1 MGLTLCILASGS
13 SANCIYVASETTRI
27 LIDAGLSGKETARR
41 LEQIGSDIASIRAIC
56 VTHEHDDHRSALGI
70 LHRRFKTPLYANA
83 GTIKAIE
90 LEGARPELSWQ
101 VFTTGAPFDVGD
113 LHVEPFSV
121 PHDSY
126 DPVGFAVGNGA
137 HRIGIVT
144 DMGMST
150 TLIRQRLKNCHAL
163 VVEANHDEAMLKE
176 AKRPWSLKQRIL
188 SGQGHLS
195 NSQAAELI
203 AEIAGPQLRAVFLVH
218 LSSECNTPELAV
230 RTIRK
235 ELEKQGHGHVELKLS
250 FADRVSDV
258 LRLEG

>member
-1 MGLTLCILASGS
+1 MALNLCILASGS
-13 SANCIYVASETTRI
+13 SANCIYIASETTRI
-27 LIDAGLSGKETARR
+27 LVDAGLSGKETARR
-41 LEQIGSDIASIRAIC
+41 LEAIGADIAGIQAIC
-56 VTHEHDDHRSALGI
+56 VTHEHDDHRSALSI

-90 LEGARPELSWQ
+90 SDAERAGLPWQ

-113 LHVEPFSV
+113 LHIEPFSV

-126 DPVGFAVGNGA
+126 DPVGFAVSSGGQ
-137 HRIGIVT
+137 RIGIVT

-203 AEIAGPQLRAVFLVH
+203 AEIAGPQLRTVFLVH
-218 LSSECNTPELAV
+218 LSSECNRPELAV

-235 ELEKQGHGHVELKLS
+235 ELDKHGHGHVEIRLS
-250 FADRVSDV
+250 YPDRPSDV
-258 LRLEG
+258 VRLE